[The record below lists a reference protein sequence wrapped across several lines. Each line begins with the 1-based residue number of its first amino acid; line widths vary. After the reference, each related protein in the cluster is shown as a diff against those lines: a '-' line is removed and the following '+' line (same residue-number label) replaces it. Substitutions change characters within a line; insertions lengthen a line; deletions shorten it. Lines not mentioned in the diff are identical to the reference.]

1 MSFQIRTRPISERHA
16 SKRLAA
22 QQRALRP
29 SWVLAKA
36 VLGGAAGLALGYV
49 VVELLT
55 GTTPAELLQ
64 RAEFAVSAFEAWL
77 K

>member
-1 MSFQIRTRPISERHA
+1 MSIEVRLRPISERHA
-16 SKRLAA
+16 RQRLAA
-22 QQRALRP
+22 QQRAMRP

-36 VLGGAAGLALGYV
+36 ILGGAAGLALGYV

-55 GTTPAELLQ
+55 GTTQAELLQ
-64 RAEFAVSAFEAWL
+64 RFESAVSAFEAWL